1 MNREVKELEKL
12 EQEFLEWFGCSSN
25 KEIFGT
31 DLVRD
36 FLYWL
41 TNNVDLREKS
51 ELVKLIEDKC
61 NNDYSYTIMKSGN
74 QEFLRFLKGHVKS

>member
-1 MNREVKELEKL
+1 MNRELKELEEL
-12 EQEFLEWFGCSSN
+12 EQDFLEWFGCSSN

-41 TNNVDLREKS
+41 TDNVNLRNKP
-51 ELVKLIEDKC
+51 ELVKLIENSC
-61 NNDYSYTIMKSGN
+61 NNDYSYAILKSGN

>member
-1 MNREVKELEKL
+1 MNRELKELEKL

-25 KEIFGT
+25 EKIFGT
-31 DLVRD
+31 DRIRD

-41 TNNVDLREKS
+41 TENVDLRDKP
-51 ELVKLIEDKC
+51 ELVKLIENKC
-61 NNDYSYTIMKSGN
+61 NNDYSYEILKSGN

>member
-1 MNREVKELEKL
+1 MNRELKELEEL
-12 EQEFLEWFGCSSN
+12 EQDFLEWFGCSSN
-25 KEIFGT
+25 EKIFGT
-31 DLVRD
+31 DLTVN
-36 FLYWL
+36 FLSWL
-41 TNNVDLREKS
+41 TDNVNLREKS